1 MAQAQQQQSQRQ
13 QGQQQQGQ
21 QQGKQITTSEY
32 LQNIQ
37 SALIKQIAEKMGAMP
52 EGFNKDRFVLNCI
65 TLIRD
70 MLKDKKKRDNLNGIP
85 ADSVAL
91 CMIKGAFLGLDFLS
105 GECYAIPYG
114 SEMNFQTD
122 YKGEIKVCKKH
133 SIQPIKDIF
142 AKVVREG
149 DMYDEGVDDGK
160 QNLTFKP
167 IPFNNGKMIGAFAI
181 VTFKDGSML
190 YESMSA
196 EEIEGVRENYS
207 KAKNSDAWK
216 NSSGEMYRKTVIRR
230 LSKYIEKD
238 FDKVEQ
244 LMAYD
249 EGGGVE
255 FQNGLLST
263 SRQQTAALPDHG
275 EPVNVFNQIKQAQQN
290 RREPEP
296 VNQGRDTQYDEE
308 FAQFEQQNY
317 GNGGYGGYNPDFD
330 IPDDIDG
337 ELPFR

>member
-1 MAQAQQQQSQRQ
+1 MAQAQQQQR
-13 QGQQQQGQ
+13 QQGQ
-21 QQGKQITTSEY
+21 QQGKQVTTAEY
-32 LQNIQ
+32 LNGIQ
-37 SALIKQIAEKMGAMP
+37 EALMKQIAEKMGAMP

-70 MLKDKKKRDNLNGIP
+70 MLKDKKKRENLDGIS
-85 ADSVAL
+85 ADSIAL

-114 SEMNFQTD
+114 KEMNFQTD

-149 DMYDEGVDDGK
+149 DLYDEGVDDGK
-160 QNLTFKP
+160 QKLTFKP
-167 IPFNNGKMIGAFAI
+167 LPFNNGKMIGAFAI
-181 VTFKDGSML
+181 VTFTDGSML

-196 EEIEGVRENYS
+196 EEIENVRQNYS
-207 KAKNSDAWK
+207 KAKDSDAWK
-216 NSSGEMYRKTVIRR
+216 KSSGEMYRKTVIRR

-263 SRQQTAALPDHG
+263 SRQQAAALPDKG
-275 EPVNVFNQIKQAQQN
+275 EPVNVFEQIRQSQQN
-290 RREPEP
+290 RKEPEP
-296 VNQGRDTQYDEE
+296 VQEERDSRYDEE
-308 FAQFEQQNY
+308 FTRFEQDQGY
-317 GNGGYGGYNPDFD
+317 YQGGNPDFD
-330 IPDDIDG
+330 IPD

>member
-1 MAQAQQQQSQRQ
+1 MAQAQQQQGQRQ
-13 QGQQQQGQ
+13 QNQ
-21 QQGKQITTSEY
+21 QQGKQVTTAEY
-32 LQNIQ
+32 LNGIQ
-37 SALIKQIAEKMGAMP
+37 EALMKQIAEKMGAMP

-70 MLKDKKKRDNLNGIP
+70 MLKDKKKRDNLDGIS
-85 ADSVAL
+85 ADSIAL

-114 SEMNFQTD
+114 KEMNFQTD
-122 YKGEIKVCKKH
+122 YKGEIKICKKH

-149 DMYDEGVDDGK
+149 DLYDEGVDDGK
-160 QNLTFKP
+160 QKLTFKP
-167 IPFNNGKMIGAFAI
+167 LPFNNGKKIGAFAI
-181 VTFKDGSML
+181 VTFTDGSML

-196 EEIEGVRENYS
+196 EEIEGVRQNYS
-207 KAKNSDAWK
+207 KAKDSDAWK
-216 NSSGEMYRKTVIRR
+216 KSSGEMYRKTVIRR

-263 SRQQTAALPDHG
+263 SRTPQAALPDNG
-275 EPVNVFNQIKQAQQN
+275 EPVNVFNQIRQAQQN

-296 VNQGRDTQYDEE
+296 VRQERDNRYDEE
-308 FAQFEQQNY
+308 FAQFEQEQGY
-317 GNGGYGGYNPDFD
+317 YQGGNPDFD

>member
-1 MAQAQQQQSQRQ
+1 MAQQQQRQ
-13 QGQQQQGQ
+13 Q
-21 QQGKQITTSEY
+21 QQGKQVTTAEY

-37 SALIKQIAEKMGAMP
+37 EALMKQIAEKMGAMP
-52 EGFNKDRFVLNCI
+52 EGFNKDRFILNCI

-70 MLKDKKKRDNLNGIP
+70 MLKDKKKRENLNGIS
-85 ADSVAL
+85 ADSIAL

-105 GECYAIPYG
+105 GECYAIPYSG
-114 SEMNFQTD
+114 EMNFQTD

-149 DMYDEGVDDGK
+149 DLYDEGVEDGK
-160 QNLTFKP
+160 QKLTFKP
-167 IPFNNGKMIGAFAI
+167 LPFNNGKMIGAFAI

-196 EEIEGVRENYS
+196 EDIEGVRQNYS
-207 KAKNSDAWK
+207 KAKDSDAWK
-216 NSSGEMYRKTVIRR
+216 KSSGEMYRKTVIRR

-263 SRQQTAALPDHG
+263 SRTQTAALPDNG
-275 EPVNVFNQIKQAQQN
+275 KPVNVFDQVKQTQREPVPAQNQIDQEA
-290 RREPEP
+290 
-296 VNQGRDTQYDEE
+296 E
-308 FAQFEQQNY
+308 FRQFEQQY
-317 GNGGYGGYNPDFD
+317 EQQYEQGNPPYDPGFA
-330 IPDDIDG
+330 IPDE

>member
-1 MAQAQQQQSQRQ
+1 M
-13 QGQQQQGQ
+13 
-21 QQGKQITTSEY
+21 
-32 LQNIQ
+32 
-37 SALIKQIAEKMGAMP
+37 KQIAEKMGAMP

-70 MLKDKKKRDNLNGIP
+70 MLKDKKKRDNLNNISP
-85 ADSVAL
+85 ESIAL

-114 SEMNFQTD
+114 GEMNFQTD
-122 YKGEIKVCKKH
+122 YKGEVKICKKH

-149 DMYDEGVDDGK
+149 DLYDEGVDDGK
-160 QNLTFKP
+160 QKLTFKP
-167 IPFNNGKMIGAFAI
+167 LPFNNGKKVGAFAI
-181 VTFKDGSML
+181 VTFTDGSML
-190 YESMSA
+190 YE
-196 EEIEGVRENYS
+196 EVRQNYS
-207 KAKNSDAWK
+207 KAKDSDAWK
-216 NSSGEMYRKTVIRR
+216 KSSGEMYRKTVIRR

-263 SRQQTAALPDHG
+263 SRTPQAALPDNG
-275 EPVNVFNQIKQAQQN
+275 EPVNVFNQIRQAQQN

-296 VNQGRDTQYDEE
+296 VLQERDNRYDEE
-308 FAQFEQQNY
+308 FAQFEQEQGY
-317 GNGGYGGYNPDFD
+317 YQGGNPDFD
-330 IPDDIDG
+330 IPDDIND
-337 ELPFR
+337 ELPFK

>member
-1 MAQAQQQQSQRQ
+1 MLFRSENYNM
-13 QGQQQQGQ
+13 GQQENQQT
-21 QQGKQITTSEY
+21 KQVTTAEY
-32 LQNIQ
+32 LNLIQ
-37 SALIKQIAEKMGAMP
+37 EALMKQIAEKVGAMP
-52 EGFNKDRFVLNCI
+52 EGFNKDRFILNCI

-70 MLKDKKKRDNLNGIP
+70 MLKDKKKCENLNGIS
-85 ADSVAL
+85 ADSIAL

-114 SEMNFQTD
+114 GEMNFQTD

-149 DMYDEGVDDGK
+149 DLYDEGVEDGK
-160 QNLTFKP
+160 QKLVFKP
-167 IPFNNGKMIGAFAI
+167 LPFNNGKMIGAFAI
-181 VTFKDGSML
+181 VTYTDGSML

-196 EEIEGVRENYS
+196 DEIEGVRQNYS
-207 KAKNSDAWK
+207 KAKDSDAWK
-216 NSSGEMYRKTVIRR
+216 KSSGEMYRKTVIRR

-263 SRQQTAALPDHG
+263 SRQKVAALPEKV
-275 EPVNVFNQIKQAQQN
+275 EPVDAFVFAKNNSNQIGGL
-290 RREPEP
+290 
-296 VNQGRDTQYDEE
+296 VLEE
-308 FAQFEQQNY
+308 VE
-317 GNGGYGGYNPDFD
+317 
-330 IPDDIDG
+330 
-337 ELPFR
+337 

>member
-1 MAQAQQQQSQRQ
+1 MAQAQQQQGQRQ
-13 QGQQQQGQ
+13 QNQ
-21 QQGKQITTSEY
+21 QQGKQVTTAEY
-32 LQNIQ
+32 LNGIQ
-37 SALIKQIAEKMGAMP
+37 EALMKQIAEKMGAMP

-70 MLKDKKKRDNLNGIP
+70 MLKDKKKRDNLNGIS
-85 ADSVAL
+85 ADSIAL

-114 SEMNFQTD
+114 GEMNFQTD

-149 DMYDEGVDDGK
+149 DVYDEGVDDGK

-181 VTFKDGSML
+181 VTYKDGSML

-263 SRQQTAALPDHG
+263 SRTPQAALPDNG
-275 EPVNVFNQIKQAQQN
+275 EPVNVFNQIRQAQQN

-296 VNQGRDTQYDEE
+296 VRQERDNRYDEE
-308 FAQFEQQNY
+308 FAQFEQEQGY
-317 GNGGYGGYNPDFD
+317 YQGGNPDFN
-330 IPDDIDG
+330 IPDDIND
-337 ELPFR
+337 ELPFK

>member
-1 MAQAQQQQSQRQ
+1 MANAQQQQQRQQ
-13 QGQQQQGQ
+13 QGQQQQ
-21 QQGKQITTSEY
+21 QGKQVTTAEY

-37 SALIKQIAEKMGAMP
+37 NALMKQIAEKMGAMP

-70 MLKDKKKRDNLNGIP
+70 MLKDKKKRDNLNGIS
-85 ADSVAL
+85 ADSIAL

-114 SEMNFQTD
+114 GEMNFQTD

-149 DMYDEGVDDGK
+149 DLYDEGVEDGK
-160 QNLTFKP
+160 QKLTFKP
-167 IPFNNGKMIGAFAI
+167 LPFNNGKMIGAFAI
-181 VTFKDGSML
+181 VTYKDGSML

-196 EEIEGVRENYS
+196 EDIEEVRQHYS
-207 KAKNSDAWK
+207 KAKDSDAWK
-216 NSSGEMYRKTVIRR
+216 KSTGEMYRKTVIRR

-263 SRQQTAALPDHG
+263 SRKQQAALPDNG
-275 EPVNVFNQIKQAQQN
+275 EPLNVFNQIKQAQQN
-290 RREPEP
+290 KREPEP
-296 VNQGRDTQYDEE
+296 TYQARDTQYDEE

-317 GNGGYGGYNPDFD
+317 GNSGYDGYNPDFD
-330 IPDDIDG
+330 IPDEIDG

>member
-13 QGQQQQGQ
+13 QGQQQ
-21 QQGKQITTSEY
+21 GKQVTTAEY
-32 LQNIQ
+32 LNGIQ
-37 SALIKQIAEKMGAMP
+37 EALMKQIAEKMGAMP

-70 MLKDKKKRDNLNGIP
+70 MLKDKKKRENLDGIS
-85 ADSVAL
+85 ADSIAL

-114 SEMNFQTD
+114 KEMNFQTD

-149 DMYDEGVDDGK
+149 DLYDEGVDDGK
-160 QNLTFKP
+160 QKLTFKP
-167 IPFNNGKMIGAFAI
+167 LPFNNGKMIGAFAI
-181 VTFKDGSML
+181 VTFTDGSML

-196 EEIEGVRENYS
+196 EEIENVRQNYS
-207 KAKNSDAWK
+207 KAKDSDAWK
-216 NSSGEMYRKTVIRR
+216 KSSGEMYRKTVIRR

-263 SRQQTAALPDHG
+263 SRQQAAALPDKG
-275 EPVNVFNQIKQAQQN
+275 EPANVFEQIRQSQQN
-290 RREPEP
+290 RKEPEP
-296 VNQGRDTQYDEE
+296 VQEERDSRYDEE
-308 FAQFEQQNY
+308 FTRFEQDQGY
-317 GNGGYGGYNPDFD
+317 YQGGNPDFD
-330 IPDDIDG
+330 IPD

>member
-13 QGQQQQGQ
+13 QGQQQ
-21 QQGKQITTSEY
+21 GKQVTTAEY
-32 LQNIQ
+32 LNGIQ
-37 SALIKQIAEKMGAMP
+37 EALMKQIAEKMGAMP

-70 MLKDKKKRDNLNGIP
+70 MLKDKKKRENLDGIS
-85 ADSVAL
+85 ADSIAL

-114 SEMNFQTD
+114 KEMNFQTD

-149 DMYDEGVDDGK
+149 DLYDEGVDDGK
-160 QNLTFKP
+160 QKLTFKP
-167 IPFNNGKMIGAFAI
+167 LPFNNGKMIGAFAI
-181 VTFKDGSML
+181 VTFTDGSML

-196 EEIEGVRENYS
+196 EEIENVRQNYS
-207 KAKNSDAWK
+207 KAKDSDAWK
-216 NSSGEMYRKTVIRR
+216 KSSGEMYRKTVIRR

-263 SRQQTAALPDHG
+263 SRQQAAALPDKG
-275 EPVNVFNQIKQAQQN
+275 EPVNVFEQIRQSQQN
-290 RREPEP
+290 RKEPEP
-296 VNQGRDTQYDEE
+296 VQQERDSRYDEE
-308 FAQFEQQNY
+308 FTRFEQDQGY
-317 GNGGYGGYNPDFD
+317 YQGGNPDFD
-330 IPDDIDG
+330 IPD

>member
-1 MAQAQQQQSQRQ
+1 MAQAQQQQ
-13 QGQQQQGQ
+13 GQQQT
-21 QQGKQITTSEY
+21 KQVTTAEY
-32 LQNIQ
+32 LNSIQ
-37 SALIKQIAEKMGAMP
+37 EALMKQIAQKMGAMP

-70 MLKDKKKRDNLNGIP
+70 MLKDKKKRGNLEGIS
-85 ADSVAL
+85 ADSIAL
-91 CMIKGAFLGLDFLS
+91 CMVKGAFLGLDFLS

-114 SEMNFQTD
+114 GEMTFQTD

-149 DMYDEGVDDGK
+149 DGYDEGVEDGK
-160 QNLTFKP
+160 QKLTFRP
-167 IPFNNGKMIGAFAI
+167 LPFNNQRIVGAFAI
-181 VTFKDGSML
+181 VTFMDGSML

-196 EEIEGVRENYS
+196 EEIEKVRENYS
-207 KAKNSDAWK
+207 KAKESEAWK
-216 NSSGEMYRKTVIRR
+216 KSPGEMYRKTVIRR

-255 FQNGLLST
+255 FQNGLLPA
-263 SRQQTAALPDHG
+263 SRPQAALPDNG
-275 EPVNVFNQIKQAQQN
+275 APVDVIEQIRRAQAQGQ
-290 RREPEP
+290 EKQP
-296 VNQGRDTQYDEE
+296 VPVQQAQSQYEEE
-308 FAQFEQQNY
+308 FMQFERQQGY
-317 GNGGYGGYNPDFD
+317 GNGGSYDTGFY
-330 IPDDIDG
+330 IPDEMDD
-337 ELPFR
+337 ELPFG

>member
-13 QGQQQQGQ
+13 QGQQQ
-21 QQGKQITTSEY
+21 GKQVTTAEY
-32 LQNIQ
+32 LNGIQ
-37 SALIKQIAEKMGAMP
+37 EALMKQIAEKMGAMP

-70 MLKDKKKRDNLNGIP
+70 MLKDNKKRDNLNGIS
-85 ADSVAL
+85 ADSIAL

-114 SEMNFQTD
+114 GEMKFQTD
-122 YKGEIKVCKKH
+122 YKGEKKVCMKH
-133 SIQPIKDIF
+133 SVQPMKDIF

-149 DMYDEGVDDGK
+149 DFYDEGVDDGEQK
-160 QNLTFKP
+160 LTFKP
-167 IPFNNGKMIGAFAI
+167 IPFNNGKIIGAFA
-181 VTFKDGSML
+181 VANFKDGTMT

-196 EEIEGVRENYS
+196 EEIEGIRETYS
-207 KAKNSDAWK
+207 KAKNSEAWK

-230 LSKYIEKD
+230 LSKNIEKD

-263 SRQQTAALPDHG
+263 SRKQQAALPDNG
-275 EPVNVFNQIKQAQQN
+275 EPVNVFNQIRQAQQN

-296 VNQGRDTQYDEE
+296 VRQERDNRYDEE
-308 FAQFEQQNY
+308 FAQFEQEQGY
-317 GNGGYGGYNPDFD
+317 YQGGNPDFD
-330 IPDDIDG
+330 IPDDIND

>member
-13 QGQQQQGQ
+13 QGQQQ
-21 QQGKQITTSEY
+21 GKQVTTAEY
-32 LQNIQ
+32 LNGIQ
-37 SALIKQIAEKMGAMP
+37 EALMKQIAEKMGAMP

-70 MLKDKKKRDNLNGIP
+70 MLKDKKKRENLDGIS
-85 ADSVAL
+85 ADSIAL

-114 SEMNFQTD
+114 KEMNFQTD

-149 DMYDEGVDDGK
+149 DLYDEGVDDGK
-160 QNLTFKP
+160 QKLTFKP
-167 IPFNNGKMIGAFAI
+167 LPFNNGKMIGAFAI
-181 VTFKDGSML
+181 VTFTDGSML

-196 EEIEGVRENYS
+196 EEIENVRQNYS
-207 KAKNSDAWK
+207 KAKDSDAWK
-216 NSSGEMYRKTVIRR
+216 KSSGEMYRKTVIRR

-263 SRQQTAALPDHG
+263 SRQQAAALPDKG
-275 EPVNVFNQIKQAQQN
+275 EPVNVFEQIRQSQQN
-290 RREPEP
+290 RKEPEP
-296 VNQGRDTQYDEE
+296 VQEERDSRYDEE
-308 FAQFEQQNY
+308 FTRFEQDQGY
-317 GNGGYGGYNPDFD
+317 YQGGNPDFD
-330 IPDDIDG
+330 IPD

>member
-1 MAQAQQQQSQRQ
+1 M
-13 QGQQQQGQ
+13 GQQENQQT
-21 QQGKQITTSEY
+21 KQVTTAEY
-32 LQNIQ
+32 LNQIQ
-37 SALIKQIAEKMGAMP
+37 EALMKQIAEKVGAMP
-52 EGFNKDRFVLNCI
+52 EGFNKDRFILNCI

-70 MLKDKKKRDNLNGIP
+70 MLKDKKKRENLNGIS
-85 ADSVAL
+85 ADSIAL

-114 SEMNFQTD
+114 GEMNFQTD

-149 DMYDEGVDDGK
+149 DLYDEGVEDGK
-160 QNLTFKP
+160 QKLVFKP
-167 IPFNNGKMIGAFAI
+167 LPFNNGKMIGAFAI
-181 VTFKDGSML
+181 VTYTDGSML

-196 EEIEGVRENYS
+196 DEIEGVRQNYS
-207 KAKNSDAWK
+207 KEKDSDAWK
-216 NSSGEMYRKTVIRR
+216 KSSGEMYRKTVIRR

-263 SRQQTAALPDHG
+263 SRQKVAALPEKV
-275 EPVNVFNQIKQAQQN
+275 EPVDAFVLAKNNSNQIGGL
-290 RREPEP
+290 
-296 VNQGRDTQYDEE
+296 VLEE
-308 FAQFEQQNY
+308 VE
-317 GNGGYGGYNPDFD
+317 
-330 IPDDIDG
+330 
-337 ELPFR
+337 

>member
-13 QGQQQQGQ
+13 QGQQQ
-21 QQGKQITTSEY
+21 GKQVTTAEY
-32 LQNIQ
+32 LNGIQ
-37 SALIKQIAEKMGAMP
+37 EALMKQIAEKMGAMP

-70 MLKDKKKRDNLNGIP
+70 MLKDKKKRENLDGIS
-85 ADSVAL
+85 ADSIAL
-91 CMIKGAFLGLDFLS
+91 CMMKGAFLGLDFLS

-114 SEMNFQTD
+114 KEMNFQTD

-149 DMYDEGVDDGK
+149 DLYDEGVDDGK
-160 QNLTFKP
+160 QKLTFKP
-167 IPFNNGKMIGAFAI
+167 LPFNNGKMIGAFAI
-181 VTFKDGSML
+181 VTFTDGSML

-196 EEIEGVRENYS
+196 EEIEGVRQNYS
-207 KAKNSDAWK
+207 KAKDSDAWK
-216 NSSGEMYRKTVIRR
+216 KSSGEMYRKTVIRR

-263 SRQQTAALPDHG
+263 SRQQAAALPDKG
-275 EPVNVFNQIKQAQQN
+275 EPVNVFEQIRQSQQN
-290 RREPEP
+290 RKEPEP
-296 VNQGRDTQYDEE
+296 VQQERDSRYDEE
-308 FAQFEQQNY
+308 FTRFEQDQGY
-317 GNGGYGGYNPDFD
+317 YQGGNPDFD
-330 IPDDIDG
+330 IPD

>member
-1 MAQAQQQQSQRQ
+1 M
-13 QGQQQQGQ
+13 GQQENKKT
-21 QQGKQITTSEY
+21 KQVTTAEY
-32 LQNIQ
+32 LNQIQ
-37 SALIKQIAEKMGAMP
+37 EALMKQIAEKVGAMP
-52 EGFNKDRFVLNCI
+52 EGFNKDRFILNCI

-70 MLKDKKKRDNLNGIP
+70 MLKDKKKCENLNGIS
-85 ADSVAL
+85 ADSIAL

-114 SEMNFQTD
+114 GEMNFQTD

-149 DMYDEGVDDGK
+149 DLYEEGVEDGK
-160 QNLTFKP
+160 QKLVFKP
-167 IPFNNGKMIGAFAI
+167 LPFNNSKMIGAFAI
-181 VTFKDGSML
+181 VTYTDGSML

-196 EEIEGVRENYS
+196 DEIEGVRQNYS
-207 KAKNSDAWK
+207 KAKDSDAWK
-216 NSSGEMYRKTVIRR
+216 KSSGEMYRKTVIRR

-238 FDKVEQ
+238 FNKVEQ

-263 SRQQTAALPDHG
+263 SRQKVTALPEKV
-275 EPVNVFNQIKQAQQN
+275 EPVDAFGFAKNNSNQIGGL
-290 RREPEP
+290 
-296 VNQGRDTQYDEE
+296 VLEE
-308 FAQFEQQNY
+308 VE
-317 GNGGYGGYNPDFD
+317 
-330 IPDDIDG
+330 
-337 ELPFR
+337 

>member
-1 MAQAQQQQSQRQ
+1 MAQA
-13 QGQQQQGQ
+13 QQQQGQ
-21 QQGKQITTSEY
+21 QQGKQVTTAEY
-32 LQNIQ
+32 LNSIQ
-37 SALIKQIAEKMGAMP
+37 EALMKQIADKMGAMP

-70 MLKDKKKRDNLNGIP
+70 MLKDKKKKDNLNNISP
-85 ADSVAL
+85 DSIAL

-114 SEMNFQTD
+114 GEMNFQTD

-149 DMYDEGVDDGK
+149 DLYDEGVDDGK
-160 QNLTFKP
+160 QKLTFKP
-167 IPFNNGKMIGAFAI
+167 LPFNNGKMIGAFAI
-181 VTFKDGSML
+181 VTFTDGSML

-196 EEIEGVRENYS
+196 EEIEGVRQNYS
-207 KAKNSDAWK
+207 KAKDSDAWK
-216 NSSGEMYRKTVIRR
+216 KSSGEMYRKTVIRR

-263 SRQQTAALPDHG
+263 SRQQAALPDKG
-275 EPVNVFNQIKQAQQN
+275 EPLNVYEQIRQSQQT
-290 RREPEP
+290 RKEPEP
-296 VNQGRDTQYDEE
+296 VRQERDSRYDEE
-308 FAQFEQQNY
+308 FARFEQEQGY
-317 GNGGYGGYNPDFD
+317 YQGGNPDFD
-330 IPDDIDG
+330 IPDDLDG

>member
-1 MAQAQQQQSQRQ
+1 M
-13 QGQQQQGQ
+13 GQQENQQTRQ
-21 QQGKQITTSEY
+21 VTTADYLNQIQE
-32 LQNIQ
+32 
-37 SALIKQIAEKMGAMP
+37 ALMKQIAEKVGAMP
-52 EGFNKDRFVLNCI
+52 EGFNKDRFILNCI

-70 MLKDKKKRDNLNGIP
+70 MLKDKKKRENLNGIS
-85 ADSVAL
+85 ADSIAL

-114 SEMNFQTD
+114 GEMNFQTD

-149 DMYDEGVDDGK
+149 DLYDEGVEDGK
-160 QNLTFKP
+160 QKLVFKP
-167 IPFNNGKMIGAFAI
+167 LPFNNGKMIGAFAI
-181 VTFKDGSML
+181 VTYTDGSML

-196 EEIEGVRENYS
+196 DEIEGVRQNYS
-207 KAKNSDAWK
+207 KAKDSDAWK
-216 NSSGEMYRKTVIRR
+216 KSSGEMYRKTVIRR

-263 SRQQTAALPDHG
+263 SRQKAAALPEKV
-275 EPVNVFNQIKQAQQN
+275 EPVDAFAFAKKSSNQIGGL
-290 RREPEP
+290 
-296 VNQGRDTQYDEE
+296 VLEE
-308 FAQFEQQNY
+308 VE
-317 GNGGYGGYNPDFD
+317 
-330 IPDDIDG
+330 
-337 ELPFR
+337 